1 MRSGVLKSGIIKLC
15 ITGSIIKFYIIKIA
29 SLENINKRR
38 FCFSARCMRLRSRWT
53 PGLEGWFSMFVRK
66 KRFKKLTDKI
76 DKLVM
81 DMEKSRIREYV
92 CYLENPKKVFFS
104 NFLAGLARGFG
115 ASIGFTLLAAVLL
128 YVLQK
133 IVRWNLPIIGDFIN
147 EIARIVEN
155 NLRSTRR

>member
-1 MRSGVLKSGIIKLC
+1 
-15 ITGSIIKFYIIKIA
+15 
-29 SLENINKRR
+29 
-38 FCFSARCMRLRSRWT
+38 
-53 PGLEGWFSMFVRK
+53 MFIRK

-104 NFLAGLARGFG
+104 NFLAGLARGVG

-155 NLRSTRR
+155 NLRNTRR

>member
-1 MRSGVLKSGIIKLC
+1 MFISKW
-15 ITGSIIKFYIIKIA
+15 
-29 SLENINKRR
+29 
-38 FCFSARCMRLRSRWT
+38 RL
-53 PGLEGWFSMFVRK
+53 
-66 KRFKKLTDKI
+66 KKLTARI

-81 DMEKSRIREYV
+81 DMEKSKIREYV
-92 CYLENPKKVFFS
+92 CYLENPRKVFFS
-104 NFLAGLARGFG
+104 NLLAGLARGFG

-155 NLRSTRR
+155 NLRNSRR